1 MLQIFVNFFILIL
14 SSGLIPDEWF
24 IGLIL
29 PLYKN
34 KGDINNP
41 DNYWGITLMS
51 CIGKQFTVVINFWL
65 TK

>member
-14 SSGLIPDEWF
+14 SSGLTPDEWF

-34 KGDINNP
+34 KCDVNNP
-41 DNYWGITLMS
+41 DN
-51 CIGKQFTVVINFWL
+51 
-65 TK
+65 